1 MAEITFDLR
10 FDGRTLPVRVEVPG
24 GPARP
29 VDLLPVLHEIN
40 GKLIEAAA
48 GDRQVS
54 CQAGCGACC
63 RQIVPISETEARYLA
78 DLVAAL
84 PDERRR
90 RVIARFGEVL
100 RALAESGMLA
110 RLGSE
115 QADWH
120 QLGLDY
126 FRLGIACPFLEDE
139 SCSIHPHRPAS
150 CREYLVTSPAANCA
164 SPTADNIAMV
174 ELPAK
179 MSRVLNRFSDGR
191 GDAPA
196 RWMALPLLLEWV
208 AEHCKDPQPVLPG
221 AELLRNFMNRLV
233 GRV

>member
-1 MAEITFDLR
+1 M
-10 FDGRTLPVRVEVPG
+10 RVEVPG

-126 FRLGIACPFLEDE
+126 FRLGIACPFLENE
-139 SCSIHPHRPAS
+139 RCSIHPHRPAS

>member
-1 MAEITFDLR
+1 
-10 FDGRTLPVRVEVPG
+10 
-24 GPARP
+24 
-29 VDLLPVLHEIN
+29 
-40 GKLIEAAA
+40 
-48 GDRQVS
+48 
-54 CQAGCGACC
+54 
-63 RQIVPISETEARYLA
+63 
-78 DLVAAL
+78 
-84 PDERRR
+84 
-90 RVIARFGEVL
+90 
-100 RALAESGMLA
+100 MLA

-196 RWMALPLLLEWV
+196 RWMALPLLLEWA